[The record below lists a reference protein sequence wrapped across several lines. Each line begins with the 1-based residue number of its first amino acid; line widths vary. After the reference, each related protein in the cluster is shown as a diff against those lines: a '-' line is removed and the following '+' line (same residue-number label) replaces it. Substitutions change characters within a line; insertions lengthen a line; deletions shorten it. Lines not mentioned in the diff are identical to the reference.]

1 MTGKEELHGGTAPLA
16 ALTTVFR
23 PPCPTTWLLTT
34 TKLPSQY
41 PPFPSAASASC
52 DPPSWNQNLDGAG
65 FQYYSPAICP
75 SGFVVGPSCDL
86 RKTRT
91 TEGFPSVAPGE
102 TVAYC
107 VPAGLTCTTDT
118 TDFRGGVWGFSRDG
132 TEASATVTVGPA
144 IQIRWVEDDLKILE
158 THPLTPGRVLAETT
172 TEVRT
177 ETTTRIVQTQP
188 QKTETTTTK
197 TELIQ
202 TATEQSPGRP
212 RFGGG
217 FGGTMTLIT
226 TTKTPTY
233 QTFTTIDMA
242 GPSPD
247 IPQESGSKLTTDSV
261 LLTDSSSL
269 GIGPTGD
276 IVSVNP
282 TKTTSPAGS
291 VSPTESSQSASGQ
304 SRGDGWVLD
313 RGTSIVLIVMI
324 SLLVAIAI
332 WVISFVLI
340 RRHKAGKLTGLAPA
354 ALVRLGI
361 RRGHVYH
368 QRVGSASSTANM
380 MGRDRSGRR
389 ETGFTELE
397 SGPLRGTTP
406 NPAELEGR
414 GIGDRPLRWSWISIV
429 SRFFHAGRTGRQG
442 SSNWSG
448 RPSTARSGRSG
459 EKPPTLRE
467 SFGEKIN
474 DPASFLAFPEALR
487 TRSTLMTSSAPS
499 TRSRGSSPWS
509 RLSRDTFGVPK
520 VPRWGR
526 RNEQKVLVDG
536 TDMLGLR
543 KEQTK

>member
-1 MTGKEELHGGTAPLA
+1 TMTGKEELHGGTAPLA

-41 PPFPSAASASC
+41 PPFPSAGAASC

-86 RKTRT
+86 GGART

-132 TEASATVTVGPA
+132 TEASATVAVGPA

-177 ETTTRIVQTQP
+177 ETTTRIDKTQP
-188 QKTETTTTK
+188 PKTETTTSTTETTTAK
-197 TELIQ
+197 TEPIQ
-202 TATEQSPGRP
+202 TATEQNRGGRP
-212 RFGGG
+212 RFGGRI
-217 FGGTMTLIT
+217 GGT
-226 TTKTPTY
+226 
-233 QTFTTIDMA
+233 
-242 GPSPD
+242 
-247 IPQESGSKLTTDSV
+247 
-261 LLTDSSSL
+261 
-269 GIGPTGD
+269 
-276 IVSVNP
+276 
-282 TKTTSPAGS
+282 TTSPAGS

-304 SRGDGWVLD
+304 SRADGWVLD
-313 RGTSIVLIVMI
+313 RGTSIVLIVML
-324 SLLVAIAI
+324 SLLVGIAI
-332 WVISFVLI
+332 WVTSFVLI
-340 RRHKAGKLTGLAPA
+340 RRHRAGKLTGLAPA

-361 RRGHVYH
+361 RKGRVYH
-368 QRVGSASSTANM
+368 QRVDSASSTANM
-380 MGRDRSGRR
+380 LGRDRSGRR

-397 SGPLRGTTP
+397 SGPPRGTTP

-474 DPASFLAFPEALR
+474 DPASFL
-487 TRSTLMTSSAPS
+487 
-499 TRSRGSSPWS
+499 
-509 RLSRDTFGVPK
+509 
-520 VPRWGR
+520 
-526 RNEQKVLVDG
+526 
-536 TDMLGLR
+536 
-543 KEQTK
+543 